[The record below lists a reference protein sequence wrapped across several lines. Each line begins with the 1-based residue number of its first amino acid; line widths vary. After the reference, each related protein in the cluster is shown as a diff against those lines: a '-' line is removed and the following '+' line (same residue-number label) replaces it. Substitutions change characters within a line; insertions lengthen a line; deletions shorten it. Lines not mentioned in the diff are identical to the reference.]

1 MGLARDEN
9 TTTGNGLAPRRPR
22 ASPAFA
28 GTAVQRM
35 LALQSR
41 TGNKAVAEMLRRAG
55 HPGAQDQHQHGL
67 GCGHQSQEPPVQRS
81 SDGAT
86 VARAE
91 EEDGHVRGGARDAG
105 PEGQAALLAAAMN
118 SSSESLPSSVVA
130 KAGAFYR
137 NEGLASTRVHR
148 GAVAQRATAA
158 LGAQAMTVGN
168 HIFLS
173 AGTVGDEK
181 LIGHELSHVDKNL
194 RGLPET
200 GHGNGAGVTVTDPKQ
215 DSERAAEKDGH
226 AFAAGET
233 TAPSVTVPRDAANGS
248 HEPVQRMHE
257 PVQRMMETGE
267 QSEGSQAGRRIAL
280 QDQPLELSAEDHIAA
295 LPEDSEQEVLLK
307 RGVTPTQRKHLQKEV
322 IRGSFVS
329 LPKMVRK
336 PDEHATKPERE
347 HVEGYVS
354 QHRNEETASL
364 IEFST
369 DAEIANKFAS
379 EARFGYVLTIRIKR
393 KYLAKGATGS
403 EHGWIAKQ
411 GAPYDI
417 VGIER
422 KDSLAEG
429 VAPLTENEFREA
441 VKKEE
446 MAEYLLEVQDP
457 AAMAAHM
464 SQFEGGKK
472 KDEAM
477 KILGYKRSVFQ
488 D

>member
-1 MGLARDEN
+1 
-9 TTTGNGLAPRRPR
+9 
-22 ASPAFA
+22 
-28 GTAVQRM
+28 M
-35 LALQSR
+35 LELQSR
-41 TGNKAVAEMLRRAG
+41 SGNTAVAEMLRRAG
-55 HPGAQDQHQHGL
+55 HPGAQDQHRHGL
-67 GCGHQSQEPPVQRS
+67 GCGHQAQESPVQRS
-81 SDGAT
+81 SDGAG

-91 EEDGHVRGGARDAG
+91 EEDGHVHGGVRDTG
-105 PEGQAALLAAAMN
+105 PEGQGALLAAAMN

-130 KAGAFYR
+130 KAGAFYQ
-137 NEGLASTRVHR
+137 NEALSSTRVHR
-148 GAVAQRATAA
+148 DAVAQRATAA
-158 LGAQAMTVGN
+158 LGAQAMTVGH

-173 AGTVGDEK
+173 AGAAGDEK

-194 RGLPET
+194 RGVPET

-215 DSERAAEKDGH
+215 DSERAAERDGH
-226 AFAAGET
+226 AYAAGET
-233 TAPSVTVPRDAANGS
+233 TAPSVTAPRPAASGS
-248 HEPVQRMHE
+248 REPVQRTHE

-267 QSEGSQAGRRIAL
+267 QSEGSQDGRRIAL
-280 QDQPLELSAEDHIAA
+280 QDQPLALSAEDHIAA
-295 LPEDSEQEVLLK
+295 LPEDSEQEVYLK

-369 DAEIANKFAS
+369 DAEIASKFAS
-379 EARFGYVLTIRIKR
+379 EARFGYVLTIRIQR

-422 KDSLAEG
+422 KDSLEEG
-429 VAPLTENEFREA
+429 VAPLTESEFREA

-446 MAEYLLEVQDP
+446 MAEYLLKVQDP
-457 AAMAAHM
+457 AALAAHM
-464 SQFEGGKK
+464 SQFEAGKK
-472 KDEAM
+472 KEEAM
-477 KILGYKRSVFQ
+477 KILGYKKSVFQ